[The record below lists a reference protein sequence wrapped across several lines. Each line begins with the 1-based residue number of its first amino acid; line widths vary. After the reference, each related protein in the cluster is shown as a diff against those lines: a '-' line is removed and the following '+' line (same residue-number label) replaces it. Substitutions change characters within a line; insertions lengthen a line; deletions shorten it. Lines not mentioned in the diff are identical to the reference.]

1 MKAGCCGVV
10 GPGPSAALDK
20 TAGHDVRAG
29 AALLAAGR
37 TNLRGTG
44 GDGRVK
50 HTPARARNL
59 CRTDTLTG
67 VVTPTLYPMLDLQSE
82 VRELW
87 PELQPAV
94 ERVLRS
100 GYFIGG
106 PEVER
111 FEAAAAE
118 YLGVEHA
125 VGLNSGT
132 DALILGLDA
141 LGVGPG
147 DEVVT
152 TAFSFF
158 ATSEAV
164 LRLGATPVFVDI
176 DPVSLNLRSD
186 LVEAAITDRTKA
198 LLPVHV
204 FGLPAPI
211 EELRSLAARRGVHL
225 LEDCAQSFGSV
236 SGGQHLGS
244 FGAVG
249 AFSFYPTKNLGA
261 YGDAGMLTTN
271 DPQLAARVRS
281 LRNHGSSPSN
291 KYLHD
296 GLGHNSRLDALQ
308 AAVLNVKLGHVAD
321 FNERRRERA
330 GAYRQALSALPQ
342 GPGALQ
348 MPPDDARHVYHQF
361 TIQVPADRRPALE
374 AELSKR
380 GVAFSRFYPTP
391 LTHQPAGSD
400 FGRAP
405 EAELACQRVLSLPIH
420 PWLPDAAIDAVA
432 QALKAALA

>member
-1 MKAGCCGVV
+1 
-10 GPGPSAALDK
+10 
-20 TAGHDVRAG
+20 
-29 AALLAAGR
+29 
-37 TNLRGTG
+37 
-44 GDGRVK
+44 
-50 HTPARARNL
+50 
-59 CRTDTLTG
+59 
-67 VVTPTLYPMLDLQSE
+67 MLDLQSE

-100 GYFIGG
+100 GAFIGG

-125 VGLNSGT
+125 LGLNSGT
-132 DALILGLDA
+132 DALILGLEA

-147 DEVVT
+147 DEVIT

-164 LRLGATPVFVDI
+164 LRLGAKPVFVDI
-176 DPVSLNLRSD
+176 DPVSLNLDSD
-186 LVEAAITDRTKA
+186 LVEAALTERTKV

-211 EELRSLAARRGVHL
+211 EELQSLVAGRGVHL

-236 SGGQHLGS
+236 SGGRHLGS
-244 FGAVG
+244 FGALG

-261 YGDAGMLTTN
+261 YGDAGMLTTS
-271 DPQLAARVRS
+271 DPDLAARVRS

-308 AAVLNVKLGHVAD
+308 AAVLNVKLPHVAN

-330 GAYRQALSALPQ
+330 TAYRQALAALPQ
-342 GPGALQ
+342 GPDALQ
-348 MPPDDARHVYHQF
+348 LPPNDPRHVYHQF
-361 TIQVPADRRPALE
+361 TIQVPAEKRPVLE
-374 AELSKR
+374 GELTLR

-405 EAELACQRVLSLPIH
+405 EAEQACQRVLSLPIH